1 MNASRE
7 APTQRVEAG
16 ISDALC
22 VGAPSTELR
31 DPILLT
37 SVTSFT
43 KAAMT
48 QPEAVFPR
56 GPPTRSGLI
65 APTINLLTH
74 GWPPSSQPPFQPKIE
89 RKGLQNNVK

>member
-22 VGAPSTELR
+22 VVAPSAELR
-31 DPILLT
+31 DPTLPT

-48 QPEAVFPR
+48 QLEAVFPR
-56 GPPTRSGLI
+56 GSPTRSGS
-65 APTINLLTH
+65 PHCQPSHTH

-89 RKGLQNNVK
+89 RKGLKNDVK

>member
-16 ISDALC
+16 ISGALC
-22 VGAPSTELR
+22 AGAPSVELR
-31 DPILLT
+31 DLILLT

-56 GPPTRSGLI
+56 GPPTRSGSPHWQPSHTRM
-65 APTINLLTH
+65 ATLLPATL
-74 GWPPSSQPPFQPKIE
+74 SAKNREE
-89 RKGLQNNVK
+89 RT